1 MPFFFRFRDTVASLP
16 SLGILLLLIVIGMS
30 KTPKIVLPHDDS
42 LVQIAL
48 VAPEPVVVPKPVPV
62 VPAPAP
68 PPVPIPRPVVI
79 PPVTPPRQVAPTRP
93 ATPAVAS
100 AVPSEVPVLSLPSKT
115 IAQTVAPVAP
125 SAPAVVTPAAVVPTA
140 VAVKARAVSP
150 DADYIATLHAHL
162 NRIKRYP
169 TGREAS
175 QLRPHGKVKVW
186 FVLRRDGSVADVGLE
201 QTSNSML
208 LDDAARKTINRA
220 TFAAFPEASWAGE
233 ASHRF
238 SAELDY
244 VPAA

>member
-1 MPFFFRFRDTVASLP
+1 MPFFFRFRDIVASLP
-16 SLGILLLLIVIGMS
+16 SLAILLLLILVGMS
-30 KTPKIVLPHDDS
+30 KTPKIVRSHDDA

-62 VPAPAP
+62 P
-68 PPVPIPRPVVI
+68 PPVSIPRPVVI
-79 PPVTPPRQVAPTRP
+79 PPVTPPRPVAPARP

-100 AVPSEVPVLSLPSKT
+100 TVPSEVPVLSTPSKV
-115 IAQTVAPVAP
+115 IAQAVAPVAVAEP
-125 SAPAVVTPAAVVPTA
+125 VVAAKVAVVPA
-140 VAVKARAVSP
+140 EVAVKARAVSP
-150 DADYIATLHAHL
+150 DAEYIATLHAHL

-186 FVLRRDGSVADVGLE
+186 FVLRRDGSVVEVGLE
-201 QTSNSML
+201 QSSNSML

-238 SAELDY
+238 SAELEY

>member
-16 SLGILLLLIVIGMS
+16 SLGILLLLILVGMS
-30 KTPKIVLPHDDS
+30 KTPTIARPHDDS

-48 VAPEPVVVPKPVPV
+48 ITAEPVVVPKPVPV
-62 VPAPAP
+62 VPTPAP
-68 PPVPIPRPVVI
+68 TSTPRPVVI
-79 PPVTPPRQVAPTRP
+79 PPVAPPRPSMPVA
-93 ATPAVAS
+93 ASAVAS
-100 AVPSEVPVLSLPSKT
+100 ELPALPMPSKT
-115 IAQTVAPVAP
+115 IAPVV
-125 SAPAVVTPAAVVPTA
+125 PAEPVAVVPPVAVPAA

-150 DADYIATLHAHL
+150 DAEYIAAVRAHL

-175 QLRPHGKVKVW
+175 QLRPQGKVRIW
-186 FVLRRDGSVADVGLE
+186 FVLQRDGSVVDVGLE
-201 QTSNSML
+201 QSSNSML

-233 ASHRF
+233 SSHRF
-238 SAELDY
+238 SAELEF